1 LSDSSASKIPIAS
14 FLYRSTLCSFH
25 EFFVLSAPMY
35 RSQRHDELQ
44 NKSTLGNGSYL
55 DSRLVFPESRS
66 VGCSSV
72 STKAS
77 NISLER
83 KLQDL
88 NISTSYIPGETDSD
102 KTDSPL
108 VDHSKS
114 TVSLGVVRSPPEAPE
129 IEAFTQTDD
138 LRKTILN
145 RIGLLYD
152 SNYLTTDET
161 AEAIGLAMQR
171 DDTCDL
177 MASLLSARSSVD
189 GQGQF
194 MKMWIATRMRQKQ
207 QLYVPPQSVTPFMPS
222 FSGSHLPHAE
232 MVFRPKPVYFTNP
245 RIDTPEEDISQISL
259 QTMVRSD
266 EPPRPSPP
274 PNPSPPLFP
283 TVLQFNDPMFH
294 RTGYT
299 VGPTPLAHYVGGTK
313 ISSCTPSSCSTG
325 TPLDPLLMTTNN
337 NSIGDNH
344 GII

>member
-1 LSDSSASKIPIAS
+1 MPS
-14 FLYRSTLCSFH
+14 LYRT
-25 EFFVLSAPMY
+25 
-35 RSQRHDELQ
+35 QRHDELQ
-44 NKSTLGNGSYL
+44 NNTSIGNGVSL
-55 DSRLVFPESRS
+55 ESKQFLRDTRLI
-66 VGCSSV
+66 GYASV

-77 NISLER
+77 SISLEK

-108 VDHSKS
+108 LAHSKS
-114 TVSLGVVRSPPEAPE
+114 TASLRVNKSFSRGLSVD
-129 IEAFTQTDD
+129 AFTQTDD

-171 DDTCDL
+171 DDTCEL
-177 MASLLSARSSVD
+177 IASLLSARNSVE

-194 MKMWIATRMRQKQ
+194 MKMWITTRMRQKQ
-207 QLYVPPQSVTPFMPS
+207 QLYVPPQSVTPFITTFNAP
-222 FSGSHLPHAE
+222 HPPHAE
-232 MVFRPKPVYFTNP
+232 MIFRPKPLYCTNP

-299 VGPTPLAHYVGGTK
+299 VGPTPLAHYSGGTK
-313 ISSCTPSSCSTG
+313 LSSSTPSSCSTG
-325 TPLDPLLMTTNN
+325 TPLDPLLVTMNN

-344 GII
+344 GIL